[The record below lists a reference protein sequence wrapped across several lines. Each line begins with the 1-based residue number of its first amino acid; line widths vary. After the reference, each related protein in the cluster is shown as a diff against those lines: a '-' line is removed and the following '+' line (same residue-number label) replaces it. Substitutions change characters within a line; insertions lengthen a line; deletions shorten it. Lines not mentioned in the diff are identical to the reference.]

1 MKENV
6 LTVSVAPFW
15 HSGAGIARNS
25 YLSMAALLPAAA
37 AGVIH
42 YRTGAV
48 AVLGLCI
55 ASCMAA
61 EALMQKIMGRP
72 SSLGDGS
79 AALTGMLLGLLL
91 PAGVPW
97 WLVVVGSFCAII
109 VGKQIYGGIG
119 SHPLNATLLGW
130 VIVRISWNVLMD
142 VDASLAD
149 LPNLSGLSTLT
160 ALRGGYVDAVNLKD
174 VCLGNAIGPI
184 GSASLLVLLGGA
196 ILSVLRVIKWE
207 ISVSFLGGVI
217 LGGVLFGSSMLPE
230 GSEASVNPFLML
242 FTGNV
247 MLGAFFLATDPTSSP
262 SQPIAMWI
270 YGFAAGLL
278 SMVIGVYGF
287 YYDGGVVF
295 AILLMNIAAPLLD
308 KIRPKARGRE

>member
-6 LTVSVAPFW
+6 LTVSAAPFW

-42 YRTGAV
+42 YRTGALG
-48 AVLGLCI
+48 VLGLCI

-61 EALMQKIMGRP
+61 EALMVKIMGRP
-72 SSLGDGS
+72 SSLWDGS

-97 WLVVVGSFCAII
+97 WLVVVGSFSAMI

-119 SHPLNATLLGW
+119 SHPLNATLVGW
-130 VIVRISWNVLMD
+130 VIVRISWGIHMD
-142 VDASLAD
+142 ADAALAQ
-149 LPNLSGLSTLT
+149 LPNLSGLSPL
-160 ALRGGYVDAVNLKD
+160 AAIRGGYADAVTLKD
-174 VCLGNAIGPI
+174 VCFGHVI
-184 GSASLLVLLGGA
+184 GSVGSAGLLVLLGGLVLVA
-196 ILSVLRVIKWE
+196 LRVIKWE
-207 ISVSFLGGVI
+207 VSLGFLGGVL
-217 LGGVLFGSSMLPE
+217 LGSLLFGSNMLPE
-230 GSEASVNPFLML
+230 GSGASVNPLVML

-247 MLGAFFLATDPTSSP
+247 MLGAFFLAPDTTASP
-262 SQPIAMWI
+262 SQPTAMWI
-270 YGFAAGLL
+270 YGVGAGLL
-278 SMVIGVYGF
+278 AMAIQVYGH
-287 YYDGGVVF
+287 YYDAGVVF
-295 AILLMNIAAPLLD
+295 GILLMSLTSPLLD

>member
-42 YRTGAV
+42 YRTGAL

-72 SSLGDGS
+72 VTIGDGS
-79 AALTGMLLGLLL
+79 AALTGTLLGLLL

-97 WLVVVGSFCAII
+97 WIVVVGSFCAIV

-130 VIVRISWNVLMD
+130 VMLRVSWTGLMD
-142 VDASLAD
+142 LDASLAD
-149 LPNLSGLSTLT
+149 MTNLSGLSTLA
-160 ALRGGYVDAVNLKD
+160 ALRGGYVDSVSLKD
-174 VCLGNAIGPI
+174 VCLGNVIGPI
-184 GSASLLVLLGGA
+184 GSASLLVLLGGLVLVA
-196 ILSVLRVIKWE
+196 LRVIKWE
-207 ISVSFLGGVI
+207 VSLAFLGGVL
-217 LGGVLFGSSMLPE
+217 LGSVLFGAKMIPA
-230 GSEASVNPFLML
+230 GSDASVNPLVML

-247 MLGAFFLATDPTSSP
+247 MLGAFFLATDTTSSP
-262 SQPIAMWI
+262 SQPYAMWI

-278 SMVIGVYGF
+278 SMLIGARGF

-295 AILLMNIAAPLLD
+295 GILLMNIAAPLLD
-308 KIRPKARGRE
+308 KIRPRVRGRE